1 MFKTPTTRVGVLHR
15 KVYIY
20 FIKLKPFNE
29 KEKKEMRKLKEMK
42 KNNKGFSLVEL
53 IVVIAI
59 MVVLVAVLGSTILGY
74 VEKSKYS
81 KDVQALDSLKTAV
94 STYVADPSSNYEDG
108 EDYTLT
114 TLMATDT
121 KGIMQ
126 GILQEVFTFAEGE
139 TGADGS
145 KGDATGTFNGK
156 SKAFSGVTAG
166 DVKIVINKGAVQITV
181 HSKDDEFDNY
191 VVGTEIEEETT
202 TK

>member
-1 MFKTPTTRVGVLHR
+1 MFETPTTRVGVLHR

-94 STYVADPSSNYEDG
+94 STYVADPSCKYEDSKQ
-108 EDYTLT
+108 YTLT
-114 TLMATDT
+114 QLMADAVDPKNVIENT
-121 KGIMQ
+121 
-126 GILQEVFTFAEGE
+126 LQEVFEFK
-139 TGADGS
+139 DG
-145 KGDATGTFNGK
+145 KGTFHAQ
-156 SKAFSGVTAG
+156 SAAFAGVDT
-166 DVKIVINKGAVQITV
+166 DKIKVKIVKGAVTILV
-181 HSKDDEFDNY
+181 PAADGYDSYK
-191 VVGTEIEEETT
+191 VGTATLS
-202 TK
+202 